1 MERIRWIRW
10 GWLSRCLLATVLL
23 ATVASSAAPNQPS
36 ADFTIRITPVAGST
50 VVYSLLRSGAP
61 IEYSRTRA
69 VVSRSIGKEET
80 LGLLV
85 QTVQGEEALVEV
97 FQSIDNQQRPS
108 VSGRGRNVVVR
119 VAAGRSEFTGF

>member
-1 MERIRWIRW
+1 MERIRW
-10 GWLSRCLLATVLL
+10 GWPSRCLLATALL
-23 ATVASSAAPNQPS
+23 ATAVPSATPNQPA

-50 VVYSLLRSGAP
+50 VVYSLLRGGAP

-85 QTVQGEEALVEV
+85 QAGQGEEALVEV
-97 FQSIDNQQRPS
+97 FQSIGNQQHPS
-108 VSGRGRNVVVR
+108 VSGGGR
-119 VAAGRSEFTGF
+119 